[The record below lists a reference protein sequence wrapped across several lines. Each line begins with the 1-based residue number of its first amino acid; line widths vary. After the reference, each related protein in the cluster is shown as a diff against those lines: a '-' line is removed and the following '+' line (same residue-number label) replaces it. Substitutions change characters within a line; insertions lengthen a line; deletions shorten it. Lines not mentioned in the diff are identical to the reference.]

1 MIDFRGKV
9 ALVTGGAKG
18 IGRGTALMFAQAGAD
33 VVVVDI
39 DGQAAEQAGRSITE
53 LGAEAL
59 VVEADVS
66 SVEGCTAMI
75 EAVMSRFG
83 HLDVLFN
90 NAGIGGGN
98 THLKDLPV
106 EDWDHLIATNL
117 RSVFLGCK
125 FGLPAL
131 IASGGGAI
139 VNMGSSTGGWDVL
152 YGAGAYMASK
162 EGIEGITKNLALE
175 AAPYGVRVNAV
186 CPGIIETRLSSTQGG
201 AGDQAAEQAFY
212 ERFKKRIP
220 LRRLGQPEDVA
231 GAVLFL
237 ASDLARH
244 ITGTTLLIDGG
255 QTLQSWSNAPE
266 GEEYPRSPAAAS

>member
-1 MIDFRGKV
+1 MIDFNGKV
-9 ALVTGGAKG
+9 VLVTGGANG
-18 IGRGTALMFAQAGAD
+18 IGRGVAEKFAEAGAD
-33 VVVVDI
+33 LVVVDI
-39 DGQAAEQAGRSITE
+39 DQANAERVCEQIKARGRK
-53 LGAEAL
+53 AL
-59 VVEADVS
+59 AVKADVS
-66 SVEGCTAMI
+66 TVEGSQEMFRATQD
-75 EAVMSRFG
+75 RFG
-83 HLDVLFN
+83 RLDVLFN

-98 THLKDLPV
+98 VWLKDLPV

-131 IASGGGAI
+131 IKTRGVI

-162 EGIEGITKNLALE
+162 EGIEGITKNMALE
-175 AAPYGVRVNAV
+175 AAAYGVRVNAV
-186 CPGIIETRLSSTQGG
+186 CPGVIETPLSYTQGG
-201 AGDQAAEQAFY
+201 VGDSDSADFY
-212 ERFKKRIP
+212 ARFIKRIP
-220 LRRLGQPEDVA
+220 LRRVGQPEDVA

-255 QTLQSWSNAPE
+255 QTLQSWSNAPD
-266 GEEYPRSPAAAS
+266 GDEYPYYIKD